1 MSRKIPCFLDA
12 WYQAKPTK
20 EERAEIAE
28 SIWCD
33 WFCSSEGLY
42 GRTRKFIGV
51 LNQLRKAVDTS
62 ALDASAKNCCPCS
75 GPLYDCLR
83 IFDGDNFVCCVCY
96 DDKRES
102 FRFQVE
108 TRNDSRLYN
117 GDDHDEM
124 VRILIEAVSDYLA
137 KKAAA

>member
-1 MSRKIPCFLDA
+1 MSRNIPSFLDA

-62 ALDASAKNCCPCS
+62 TLEVSAKNCCPCW

-83 IFDGDNFVCCVCY
+83 IFDGDTFVCCVCY
-96 DDKRES
+96 DDKRET

-108 TRNDSRLYN
+108 SHNGITLYN